1 MTLTFVVGSCAVK
14 MLSVGLAGRCA
25 GFRGLDLINLALT
38 TNARGGPGIVLA
50 SVAFDAGNA
59 RLFWIRTKESVREPS
74 HTQHLSLR
82 LSLEET
88 MASSTLPT
96 PIRRPKLKTLLW
108 LSLGLIS
115 LFVFI
120 TSEVFLA
127 ADYPMYHT
135 YRLQVIAD
143 RHLLIPHTIC
153 GSFALLVGP
162 VQFSSRLRR
171 RYPKLHRILGY
182 LYAISV
188 LVGAFTGIALASGRP
203 GLPGTSMQAAA
214 WIVCT
219 TAAFI
224 TARNGHIVQHRQ
236 WVIRSYAVT
245 FTFVSSRVLN
255 LWPRYWAHLG
265 DSFAAVGVIA
275 FTLAS
280 LLIVEIGLNWHAL
293 TTRRA

>member
-1 MTLTFVVGSCAVK
+1 
-14 MLSVGLAGRCA
+14 
-25 GFRGLDLINLALT
+25 
-38 TNARGGPGIVLA
+38 
-50 SVAFDAGNA
+50 
-59 RLFWIRTKESVREPS
+59 
-74 HTQHLSLR
+74 
-82 LSLEET
+82 
-88 MASSTLPT
+88 MASTTVLSSRS
-96 PIRRPKLKTLLW
+96 RRSRFKTILW
-108 LSLGLIS
+108 VSLGLTT

-120 TSEVFLA
+120 TSEVFLIT
-127 ADYPMYHT
+127 DYPMYHA

-153 GSFALLVGP
+153 GTVALLSGP
-162 VQFSSRLRR
+162 IQFSSRFRERHL
-171 RYPKLHRILGY
+171 KSHRVLGFMY
-182 LYAISV
+182 IISV
-188 LVGAFTGIALASGRP
+188 FVGAFTGIALAAGRP

-224 TARNGHIVQHRQ
+224 TARNRQILQHRH
-236 WVIRSYAVT
+236 WMARSYAVT

-255 LWPRYWAHLG
+255 LWPRYWSHLG

-280 LLIVEIGLNWHAL
+280 LLLVDLGLSWHEL